1 MSEFLLV
8 GFEDE
13 SGGVVLAVPEREA
26 PLGAKLC

>member
-13 SGGVVLAVPEREA
+13 SGGVVLAIPEREV